1 MLREHIHID
10 GMPLHIIDT
19 AGLREAT
26 DEVERIGIVRA
37 WSEIEQADRIL
48 LMLDSTEAD
57 NQDLEKVRSE
67 FLTKLPSNIPVTIVR
82 NKADLSGENEGIV
95 EQNGYTVITLS
106 AKTQQGVALLREHLK
121 QSMGYQTNMEGGFSL
136 AVAILK
142 H

>member
-1 MLREHIHID
+1 DIAGTTRDVLREHIHID

-67 FLTKLPSNIPVTIVR
+67 FLTKLPSN
-82 NKADLSGENEGIV
+82 
-95 EQNGYTVITLS
+95 
-106 AKTQQGVALLREHLK
+106 
-121 QSMGYQTNMEGGFSL
+121 
-136 AVAILK
+136 
-142 H
+142 

>member
-1 MLREHIHID
+1 
-10 GMPLHIIDT
+10 
-19 AGLREAT
+19 
-26 DEVERIGIVRA
+26 
-37 WSEIEQADRIL
+37 
-48 LMLDSTEAD
+48 MLDSTEAD

-106 AKTQQGVALLREHLK
+106 AKRNKGLRYCVNISNNPWVIKPIWKED
-121 QSMGYQTNMEGGFSL
+121 SSL